1 MLHRNEIIVAIG
13 DVIRSELDRGDVV
26 QDIGPDTMLFK
37 GGLELD
43 SFAIVELISQLEMK
57 FSFEFQ
63 ESDFREEHF
72 RSLGSLSDLIA
83 RYVNG

>member
-1 MLHRNEIIVAIG
+1 MLHRNEIIAAIG
-13 DVIRSELDRGDVV
+13 EVIRSELDRGDVV
-26 QDIGPDTMLFK
+26 QGIGPDTMLFK

-57 FSFEFQ
+57 FAFEFQ

-72 RSLGSLSDLIA
+72 RNLGSLSDLIG

>member
-13 DVIRSELDRGDVV
+13 KVIRSELDRGDVV